1 MNNSIKDCWTKKS
14 ERYPE
19 KIIQFGEG
27 NFLRGFVD
35 WQVDKMNKKAD
46 FKSSVAVVQPRAN
59 GTVYKLN
66 DQDGLYTLFL
76 QGIKDGEAVRE
87 HTVIEAVSRGIDPY
101 QQYDEFLKLAENP
114 ELRFIISNTTEAGIA
129 YNPEDK
135 YTDTPPSSFPGK
147 LTALLYHRYMH
158 FKGSKDKGVVIIPC
172 ELIDRNG
179 EELKKIVL
187 QYAELWKLESDFVE
201 WLTEPTIFCSS
212 LVDRIVPGYPKDSI
226 KEITEELGYEDSLIV
241 VGEQYHLWVIEGP
254 DWLKKELPLEE
265 AGLNGFIVNDMTPYR
280 TRKVRILN
288 GAHTALTPVS
298 YLCGQETVGE
308 AMLDEQIGG
317 FVRSLIF
324 EEIIPTI
331 DLPEEE
337 LIMYANDIIDRFLNP
352 YITHYVMDISL
363 NSISKFRTR
372 DLPTLLEY
380 AERKGEL
387 PQKLVFSFCALLSF
401 YKGKR
406 GQDIIILRDDKE
418 IISFFDKQW
427 STVDETR
434 TSLYSFVTSVLGE
447 KALWGQDLS
456 AIESLADT
464 VTDYL
469 MMMETSG
476 IRNALQACMENK
488 KSL

>member
-14 ERYPE
+14 GRYPE

-179 EELKKIVL
+179 EELKKSSFNMRN
-187 QYAELWKLESDFVE
+187 YGNWK
-201 WLTEPTIFCSS
+201 
-212 LVDRIVPGYPKDSI
+212 
-226 KEITEELGYEDSLIV
+226 
-241 VGEQYHLWVIEGP
+241 VI
-254 DWLKKELPLEE
+254 L
-265 AGLNGFIVNDMTPYR
+265 LNG
-280 TRKVRILN
+280 
-288 GAHTALTPVS
+288 
-298 YLCGQETVGE
+298 
-308 AMLDEQIGG
+308 
-317 FVRSLIF
+317 
-324 EEIIPTI
+324 
-331 DLPEEE
+331 
-337 LIMYANDIIDRFLNP
+337 
-352 YITHYVMDISL
+352 
-363 NSISKFRTR
+363 
-372 DLPTLLEY
+372 
-380 AERKGEL
+380 
-387 PQKLVFSFCALLSF
+387 
-401 YKGKR
+401 
-406 GQDIIILRDDKE
+406 
-418 IISFFDKQW
+418 
-427 STVDETR
+427 
-434 TSLYSFVTSVLGE
+434 
-447 KALWGQDLS
+447 
-456 AIESLADT
+456 
-464 VTDYL
+464 
-469 MMMETSG
+469 
-476 IRNALQACMENK
+476 
-488 KSL
+488 